1 MNRVRGII
9 RVVAT
14 SGNFLTALV
23 EDGNR
28 VVSQGTREKKKL
40 MFIERTP
47 GPVCTSLRN

>member
-9 RVVAT
+9 RVVVAT

-40 MFIERTP
+40 MFIVRTP
-47 GPVCTSLRN
+47 GPVCHG